1 MDDLAATVRRLA
13 DTQAIADVVGARYA
27 KALDWLD
34 LPRLKQCFWEDGHVD
49 YGFFVGNAH
58 EWCDVVMPIEASSL
72 HRFHYVFNILVDLDG
87 DRATV
92 ESNSLAGS
100 RRPGGDADDAP
111 VMQSLH
117 GSRYLD
123 IVERRDDQWR
133 ILERTVLLEFTNRS
147 PSPDAPHGA
156 ISALQLV
163 SGLGPDDPRYR
174 PYDL

>member
-1 MDDLAATVRRLA
+1 MDDLAATVQRLA

-34 LPRLKQCFWEDGHVD
+34 LARLKECFWEDGHVD

-72 HRFHYVFNILVDLDG
+72 HRFHYVFNILVDVDG
-87 DRATV
+87 NRATV

-100 RRPGGDADDAP
+100 RRPGGDDDAP

-123 IVERRDDQWR
+123 TVERRDDQWR
-133 ILERTVLLEFTNRS
+133 ILERTVLLEFTNRY